1 MDGGQTRLPASHS
14 IPDLVGQ
21 PPDPGRRA
29 GAGRWHEF
37 AGVPWSE
44 RPATLTLWDMFE
56 LGTDGP
62 SVLVVGVD
70 GSVTSL
76 RAGAYAV
83 GMARRQGSRLVVVHV
98 AMPSRFANMAPQ
110 SMALARQA
118 AAEIA
123 EELREQVVEQAAA
136 RGVSATFVAVLG
148 DPFTELVRVA
158 DKERADGIV
167 VGASTGIGHRFAG
180 SMAVR
185 LIRTG
190 RWPVTVV
197 P

>member
-1 MDGGQTRLPASHS
+1 
-14 IPDLVGQ
+14 
-21 PPDPGRRA
+21 
-29 GAGRWHEF
+29 
-37 AGVPWSE
+37 
-44 RPATLTLWDMFE
+44 MFE

-62 SVLVVGVD
+62 SVIMVGVD

-83 GMARRQGSRLVVVHV
+83 GMARRQHSKLVVVHV
-98 AMPSRFANMAPQ
+98 SVPARFANMAPQ

-118 AAEIA
+118 AAEIS
-123 EELREQVVEQAAA
+123 EDLRRQVADQAAA
-136 RGVSATFVAVLG
+136 RGVFATFIAVSG

-158 DKERADGIV
+158 DQVRADGIV
-167 VGASTGIGHRFAG
+167 VGASTQLGHRFVG

-185 LIRTG
+185 LVRAG

>member
-1 MDGGQTRLPASHS
+1 
-14 IPDLVGQ
+14 
-21 PPDPGRRA
+21 
-29 GAGRWHEF
+29 
-37 AGVPWSE
+37 
-44 RPATLTLWDMFE
+44 MFE

-62 SVLVVGVD
+62 SVIVVGVD

-83 GMARRQGSRLVVVHV
+83 GLARRQNSRLVVVHV
-98 AMPSRFANMAPQ
+98 SMVSRLATMAPQ

-118 AAEIA
+118 AEQIA
-123 EELREQVVEQAAA
+123 EELRQQVAEQAAA
-136 RGVSATFVAVLG
+136 RGVAATFITVPG
-148 DPFTELVRVA
+148 DPYTELVRIA
-158 DKERADGIV
+158 DRVRADGIV
-167 VGASTGIGHRFAG
+167 VGASTTIGHRFAG

-185 LIRTG
+185 LVRAG

>member
-1 MDGGQTRLPASHS
+1 MDKCAA
-14 IPDLVGQ
+14 IP
-21 PPDPGRRA
+21 
-29 GAGRWHEF
+29 F
-37 AGVPWSE
+37 
-44 RPATLTLWDMFE
+44 TLWDMFE

-62 SVLVVGVD
+62 SVLMVGVD
-70 GSVTSL
+70 GSLTSL

-83 GMARRQGSRLVVVHV
+83 GLARRQHSKLVVVHV
-98 AMPSRFANMAPQ
+98 SVPSRFANMAPQ

-118 AAEIA
+118 AAEIT
-123 EELREQVVEQAAA
+123 EDLRQQVAEQAAA
-136 RGVSATFVAVLG
+136 RGVSATFIAVAG

-158 DKERADGIV
+158 DQVRADGIV
-167 VGASTGIGHRFAG
+167 VGASTQLAHRIAG